1 MLFSVYGMLR
11 RGLGNKA
18 HHKPVTAHSA
28 RAASLNA
35 FGGFLVEVRLW
46 RQAAQTIWI
55 PDAMMTSK
63 LEIMNV
69 HAGVSRCHPVRAL
82 CRNYARVRTTQYW
95 IPLWIEAAGNDMLP
109 FSGLMK
115 AARS

>member
-1 MLFSVYGMLR
+1 MLR

-46 RQAAQTIWI
+46 RQAAQTIRI
-55 PDAMMTSK
+55 LDAIIAST
-63 LEIMNV
+63 LGIMNV
-69 HAGVSRCHPVRAL
+69 DAGGSFCIGRLTKKNEPTLSVDLTMER
-82 CRNYARVRTTQYW
+82 
-95 IPLWIEAAGNDMLP
+95 
-109 FSGLMK
+109 
-115 AARS
+115 

>member
-1 MLFSVYGMLR
+1 MLR

-35 FGGFLVEVRLW
+35 FGGFLVSTLGCVSVGACEVRLW

-55 PDAMMTSK
+55 LDAIMAST
-63 LEIMNV
+63 LGIMNV
-69 HAGVSRCHPVRAL
+69 DAGGSFCIGRLTKKTSR
-82 CRNYARVRTTQYW
+82 
-95 IPLWIEAAGNDMLP
+95 P
-109 FSGLMK
+109 FG
-115 AARS
+115 RSDDGTVDL